1 MDELIARLEAAAD
14 CMVSWL
20 PAAVETGAAEEW
32 RTRGKL
38 DGIRLAL
45 SYARETR

>member
-1 MDELIARLEAAAD
+1 MDELVARLEAAENA
-14 CMVSWL
+14 L
-20 PAAVETGAAEEW
+20 AEEDYLCT
-32 RTRGKL
+32 RGHLEKVRLRGKL